1 MKPLAVGALPT
12 RPHAWS
18 PTTSPARSAASQTL
32 WWRGLP
38 YGASVRTGSR
48 TWMNPGCAPSRSI
61 SATAASGSSVGRTRL
76 PRSRSSRSRNWL
88 RIQSLTPAHSAA
100 S

>member
-38 YGASVRTGSR
+38 YGASVRTGS
-48 TWMNPGCAPSRSI
+48 SRSELGGV
-61 SATAASGSSVGRTRL
+61 ARVPVGAEPTGCGRPSG
-76 PRSRSSRSRNWL
+76 P
-88 RIQSLTPAHSAA
+88 
-100 S
+100 

>member
-38 YGASVRTGSR
+38 YGASVRTTASGVRS
-48 TWMNPGCAPSRSI
+48 PSRW
-61 SATAASGSSVGRTRL
+61 ANARSV
-76 PRSRSSRSRNWL
+76 
-88 RIQSLTPAHSAA
+88 
-100 S
+100 